1 MRKNCKKI
9 NQEELKV
16 EKVIKRQGDVKSSGM
31 DVIISL
37 ISKKDYYKRGN
48 IFLNQNLLGE
58 NESWMRS
65 I

>member
-37 ISKKDYYKRGN
+37 ISKKDQYKRGN

-58 NESWMRS
+58 NES
-65 I
+65 

>member
-9 NQEELKV
+9 NQEELEV

-37 ISKKDYYKRGN
+37 ISKKDQYKRGN

-58 NESWMRS
+58 NES
-65 I
+65 

>member
-37 ISKKDYYKRGN
+37 ICKKD
-48 IFLNQNLLGE
+48 
-58 NESWMRS
+58 
-65 I
+65 